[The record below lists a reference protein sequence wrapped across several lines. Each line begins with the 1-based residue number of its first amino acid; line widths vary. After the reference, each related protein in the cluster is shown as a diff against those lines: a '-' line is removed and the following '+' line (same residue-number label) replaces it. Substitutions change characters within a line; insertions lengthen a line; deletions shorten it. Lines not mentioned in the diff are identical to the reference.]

1 MTSEPVRVESYRYL
15 SLLEAENENAPPL
28 PSCRPHNRGDDVGAP
43 AHRSFYLLPG
53 IQTASSAQV
62 YPCGRGVGIRPTT
75 WATAHVASLSRNIEM
90 PRATAARILEEL
102 KLSGW
107 IEQRG
112 KYYLLKLDRLEEPG
126 YAEYFEEA
134 ERRIAIAK
142 KKLSELDIPNKS
154 TLARTIEK

>member
-1 MTSEPVRVESYRYL
+1 MKTRHRYQAAAL
-15 SLLEAENENAPPL
+15 IIAEMMWALRRIGASIFFPEYKL
-28 PSCRPHNRGDDVGAP
+28 PQAHRFILVGA
-43 AHRSFYLLPG
+43 ALGY
-53 IQTASSAQV
+53 AQLR
-62 YPCGRGVGIRPTT
+62 GRPLTLG
-75 WATAHVASLSRNIEM
+75 SLSRNIEM

-112 KYYLLKLDRLEEPG
+112 KYYLLKMDRLEEPG

-142 KKLSELDIPNKS
+142 KKLSELDIPKKP
-154 TLARTIEK
+154 TLARTIEE

>member
-1 MTSEPVRVESYRYL
+1 MKTRHRYQAAAL
-15 SLLEAENENAPPL
+15 IIAEMMWALRRIGASIFFPEYKL
-28 PSCRPHNRGDDVGAP
+28 PQAHRFILVGA
-43 AHRSFYLLPG
+43 ALGY
-53 IQTASSAQV
+53 AQLR
-62 YPCGRGVGIRPTT
+62 GRPLTL
-75 WATAHVASLSRNIEM
+75 ASLSRNIEM

-112 KYYLLKLDRLEEPG
+112 RYYLLKLDRLEEPG

-142 KKLSELDIPNKS
+142 KKLSELDIPKKPS
-154 TLARTIEK
+154 LARTIEE

>member
-1 MTSEPVRVESYRYL
+1 MKTRHRYQAAAL
-15 SLLEAENENAPPL
+15 IIAEMMWALRRIGASIFFPEYKL
-28 PSCRPHNRGDDVGAP
+28 PQAHRFILVGA
-43 AHRSFYLLPG
+43 ALGY
-53 IQTASSAQV
+53 AQLR
-62 YPCGRGVGIRPTT
+62 GRPLTL
-75 WATAHVASLSRNIEM
+75 ASLSRNIEM

-112 KYYLLKLDRLEEPG
+112 KYFLLKLDRLEEPG

-142 KKLSELDIPNKS
+142 KKLSELDIPKKPS
-154 TLARTIEK
+154 LARTIEE

>member
-1 MTSEPVRVESYRYL
+1 
-15 SLLEAENENAPPL
+15 
-28 PSCRPHNRGDDVGAP
+28 
-43 AHRSFYLLPG
+43 
-53 IQTASSAQV
+53 
-62 YPCGRGVGIRPTT
+62 
-75 WATAHVASLSRNIEM
+75 M

-142 KKLSELDIPNKS
+142 KKLSELDIPKKPS
-154 TLARTIEK
+154 LARTIEE

>member
-1 MTSEPVRVESYRYL
+1 MKTRHRYQAAAL
-15 SLLEAENENAPPL
+15 IIAEMMWALRRIGASIFFPEYKL
-28 PSCRPHNRGDDVGAP
+28 PQAHRFILVGA
-43 AHRSFYLLPG
+43 ALGY
-53 IQTASSAQV
+53 AQLR
-62 YPCGRGVGIRPTT
+62 GRPLTL
-75 WATAHVASLSRNIEM
+75 ASLSRNIEM

-142 KKLSELDIPNKS
+142 KKLSELDIPKKPS
-154 TLARTIEK
+154 LARTIEE

>member
-1 MTSEPVRVESYRYL
+1 MKTRHRYQAAAL
-15 SLLEAENENAPPL
+15 IIAEMMWALRRIGASIFFPEYKL
-28 PSCRPHNRGDDVGAP
+28 PQAHRFILVGA
-43 AHRSFYLLPG
+43 ALGY
-53 IQTASSAQV
+53 AQLR
-62 YPCGRGVGIRPTT
+62 GRPLTL
-75 WATAHVASLSRNIEM
+75 ASLSRNIEM

-142 KKLSELDIPNKS
+142 KKLSELDIPKKP
-154 TLARTIEK
+154 TLARTIEE

>member
-1 MTSEPVRVESYRYL
+1 MKTRHRYQAAAL
-15 SLLEAENENAPPL
+15 IIAEMMWALRRIGASIFFPEYKL
-28 PSCRPHNRGDDVGAP
+28 PQAHRFILVGA
-43 AHRSFYLLPG
+43 ALGY
-53 IQTASSAQV
+53 AQLR
-62 YPCGRGVGIRPTT
+62 GRPLTL
-75 WATAHVASLSRNIEM
+75 ASLSRNIEM
-90 PRATAARILEEL
+90 PRATAARIVEEL

-142 KKLSELDIPNKS
+142 KKLSELDIPKKPS
-154 TLARTIEK
+154 LARTIEE

>member
-1 MTSEPVRVESYRYL
+1 MATRRRYQAAAL
-15 SLLEAENENAPPL
+15 IIAEMMWALRRIGASIFFPEYKL
-28 PSCRPHNRGDDVGAP
+28 PQAHRFILVGA
-43 AHRSFYLLPG
+43 ALGY
-53 IQTASSAQV
+53 AQLR
-62 YPCGRGVGIRPTT
+62 GRPLTL
-75 WATAHVASLSRNIEM
+75 ASLSRNIEM

-142 KKLSELDIPNKS
+142 KKLSELDIPKKP
-154 TLARTIEK
+154 TLARTIEE

>member
-1 MTSEPVRVESYRYL
+1 MKTRHRYQAAAL
-15 SLLEAENENAPPL
+15 IIAEMMWALRRIGASIFFPEYKL
-28 PSCRPHNRGDDVGAP
+28 PQAHRFILVGA
-43 AHRSFYLLPG
+43 ALGY
-53 IQTASSAQV
+53 AQLR
-62 YPCGRGVGIRPTT
+62 GRPLTL
-75 WATAHVASLSRNIEM
+75 ASLSRNIEM

-112 KYYLLKLDRLEEPG
+112 KYFLLKLDRLEEPG

>member
-1 MTSEPVRVESYRYL
+1 MKTRHRYQAAAL
-15 SLLEAENENAPPL
+15 IIAEMMWALRRIGASIFFPEYKL
-28 PSCRPHNRGDDVGAP
+28 PQAHRFILVGA
-43 AHRSFYLLPG
+43 ALGY
-53 IQTASSAQV
+53 AQLR
-62 YPCGRGVGIRPTT
+62 GRPLTL
-75 WATAHVASLSRNIEM
+75 ASLSRNIEM

-112 KYYLLKLDRLEEPG
+112 KYFLLKLDRLEEPG

-142 KKLSELDIPNKS
+142 KKLSELDIPKKP
-154 TLARTIEK
+154 TLARTIEE

>member
-1 MTSEPVRVESYRYL
+1 MKTRHRYQAAAL
-15 SLLEAENENAPPL
+15 IIAEMMWALRRIGASIFFPEYKL
-28 PSCRPHNRGDDVGAP
+28 PQAHRFILVGA
-43 AHRSFYLLPG
+43 ALGY
-53 IQTASSAQV
+53 AQLR
-62 YPCGRGVGIRPTT
+62 GRPLTL
-75 WATAHVASLSRNIEM
+75 ASLSRNIEM
-90 PRATAARILEEL
+90 PRGTAARILEEL

-142 KKLSELDIPNKS
+142 KKLSELDIPKKP
-154 TLARTIEK
+154 TLARTIEE

>member
-1 MTSEPVRVESYRYL
+1 MKTRHRYQAAAL
-15 SLLEAENENAPPL
+15 IIAEMMWALRRIGASIFFPEYKL
-28 PSCRPHNRGDDVGAP
+28 PQAHRFILVGA
-43 AHRSFYLLPG
+43 ALGY
-53 IQTASSAQV
+53 AQLR
-62 YPCGRGVGIRPTT
+62 GRPLTL
-75 WATAHVASLSRNIEM
+75 ASLSRNIEM

-154 TLARTIEK
+154 TLAR

>member
-1 MTSEPVRVESYRYL
+1 MKTRHRYQAAAL
-15 SLLEAENENAPPL
+15 IIAEMMWALRRIGASIFFPEYKL
-28 PSCRPHNRGDDVGAP
+28 PQAHRFILVGA
-43 AHRSFYLLPG
+43 ALGY
-53 IQTASSAQV
+53 AQLR
-62 YPCGRGVGIRPTT
+62 GRPLTL
-75 WATAHVASLSRNIEM
+75 ASLSRNIEM

-142 KKLSELDIPNKS
+142 KKLSELDIPKKP
-154 TLARTIEK
+154 TLAPTIEE

>member
-1 MTSEPVRVESYRYL
+1 MKTRHRYQAAAL
-15 SLLEAENENAPPL
+15 IIAEMMWALRRIGASIFFPEYKL
-28 PSCRPHNRGDDVGAP
+28 PQAHRFILVGA
-43 AHRSFYLLPG
+43 ALGY
-53 IQTASSAQV
+53 AQLR
-62 YPCGRGVGIRPTT
+62 GRPLTL
-75 WATAHVASLSRNIEM
+75 ASLSRNIEM

-112 KYYLLKLDRLEEPG
+112 RYYLLKLDRLEEPG

-142 KKLSELDIPNKS
+142 KKLSELDIPKKP
-154 TLARTIEK
+154 TLARTIEE

>member
-1 MTSEPVRVESYRYL
+1 MKTRHRYQAAAL
-15 SLLEAENENAPPL
+15 IIAEMMWALRRIGASIFFPEYKL
-28 PSCRPHNRGDDVGAP
+28 PQAHRFILVGA
-43 AHRSFYLLPG
+43 ALGY
-53 IQTASSAQV
+53 AQLR
-62 YPCGRGVGIRPTT
+62 GRPLTL
-75 WATAHVASLSRNIEM
+75 ASLSRNIEM

-142 KKLSELDIPNKS
+142 KKLSELDIPKKP
-154 TLARTIEK
+154 TLART

>member
-1 MTSEPVRVESYRYL
+1 MKTRHRYQAAAL
-15 SLLEAENENAPPL
+15 IIAEMMWALRRIGASIFFPEYKL
-28 PSCRPHNRGDDVGAP
+28 PQAHRFILVGA
-43 AHRSFYLLPG
+43 ALGY
-53 IQTASSAQV
+53 AQLR
-62 YPCGRGVGIRPTT
+62 GRPLTL
-75 WATAHVASLSRNIEM
+75 ASLSRNIEM

-142 KKLSELDIPNKS
+142 KKLSELDIPKKPS
-154 TLARTIEK
+154 LSRTIEE

>member
-1 MTSEPVRVESYRYL
+1 MKTRHRYQAAAL
-15 SLLEAENENAPPL
+15 IIAEMMWALRRIGASIFFPEYKL
-28 PSCRPHNRGDDVGAP
+28 PQAHRFILVGA
-43 AHRSFYLLPG
+43 ALGY
-53 IQTASSAQV
+53 AQLR
-62 YPCGRGVGIRPTT
+62 GRPLTL
-75 WATAHVASLSRNIEM
+75 ASLSRNIEM

-112 KYYLLKLDRLEEPG
+112 KYYLLKMDRLEEPG

-142 KKLSELDIPNKS
+142 KKLSELDIPKKPS
-154 TLARTIEK
+154 LARTIEE

>member
-1 MTSEPVRVESYRYL
+1 MKTRHRYQAAAL
-15 SLLEAENENAPPL
+15 IIAEMMWALRRIGASIFFPEYKL
-28 PSCRPHNRGDDVGAP
+28 PQAHRFILVGA
-43 AHRSFYLLPG
+43 ALGY
-53 IQTASSAQV
+53 AQLR
-62 YPCGRGVGIRPTT
+62 GRPLTL
-75 WATAHVASLSRNIEM
+75 ASLSRNIEM
-90 PRATAARILEEL
+90 PRATAARIVEEL

-142 KKLSELDIPNKS
+142 KKLSELDIPKKP
-154 TLARTIEK
+154 TLARTIEE